1 MAIAVLAL
9 ITLGHVSLAQQKT
22 SIKSKIIVP
31 HARPQS
37 FSGAATLSRL
47 QPKHSTPKGFRF
59 QRAAL
64 IPHASEF
71 TSVAFS
77 EATRTAIQVSR
88 AVLQAGITLSVLV
101 LLGRFVVDTTEGVD
115 RNDDVPQKLIKATE
129 PVLGPVRK
137 VVPKYFEV
145 DISAIAICS
154 VLLLFNELVVAE
166 KGILN
171 MLAAKR

>member
-1 MAIAVLAL
+1 MSVAAFAL
-9 ITLGHVSLAQQKT
+9 IALGQVSFAQQKT
-22 SIKSKIIVP
+22 SIRTGTMTS
-31 HARPQS
+31 HLRPRLL
-37 FSGAATLSRL
+37 SGAATLSRP
-47 QPKHSTPKGFRF
+47 QPKHLSPMGSRF
-59 QRAAL
+59 QKSVLVPR
-64 IPHASEF
+64 ASEF
-71 TSVAFS
+71 ASVAFS

-88 AVLQAGITLSVLV
+88 AVLQASITLSILA
-101 LLGRFVVDTTEGVD
+101 LLGRFVVDTTEGVN
-115 RNDDVPQKLIKATE
+115 RNDDVPQKLIKTTE
-129 PVLGPVRK
+129 PILGPVRK